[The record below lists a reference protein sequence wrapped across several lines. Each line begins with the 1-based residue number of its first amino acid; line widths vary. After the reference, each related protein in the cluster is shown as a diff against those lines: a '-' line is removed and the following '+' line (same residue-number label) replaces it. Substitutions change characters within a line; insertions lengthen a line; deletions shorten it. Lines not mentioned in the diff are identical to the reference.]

1 MSKSRRM
8 NVMFPLGGLDRSGS
22 YRQTAPYTTTLCSN
36 VRPEG
41 LITGRYRG
49 GSRPGLMESHRD
61 SLGSEV
67 RFLEPMILL
76 PTDGFTSFS
85 DTFSGTEM
93 SAAWTLATWSSDL
106 PNILS
111 GSLASIDDSV
121 ADASA
126 TLETLPIVITEVY
139 EVEIF
144 IVPWNGEHH
153 GKYRIYAR
161 MDDTTPDYRVEG
173 IVVEL
178 TMTGADGTYSWSLV
192 SYTGSALTAVAS
204 GSGTL
209 ASGVAEPGWLSVN
222 ISGDDVS
229 IFWNGVTLTTS
240 QTVDTHSATERGTG
254 FAIECTEASGLCLVW
269 VYRVQYH
276 SASNTLRSKL
286 IASAGG
292 NIWQE
297 ELYGQMQVVASD
309 LTVRDDVTICVA
321 QLGQKLYVAD
331 YSGARVTGTDGDV
344 TGTDLDDVGDDH
356 DWTTFGIDIDDDVV
370 VITNGTGTVV
380 DGTYKIASIA
390 TTSITLASSAGTGNC
405 TYRIERAP
413 KIYDPEAD
421 TLAQWTATTG
431 QVPSGCPLIERYL
444 GRIFLGGQEIAPHA
458 WFASR
463 QSAPLDFDFSQEDS
477 QRAVL
482 GTSSAA
488 GVPGDPLTALVAHN
502 DDYLI
507 MACRNNMWRLKGDPA
522 YGGSLGNVSQTIGI
536 VGPKAWCRG
545 PEGELIFLS
554 LDGIYILAPGGT
566 TDPAP
571 LSRDRLPQEF
581 KNLDPVSTIIS
592 MEYDIHSRGIH
603 VYLVS
608 TSANSR
614 SHWWIDWVTKTFWLV
629 TLQSAHE
636 PTATCQL
643 AGFAVEDDGVILGGR
658 DGTLRRNSGLSEAD
672 CGTAFTSSVL
682 IGPIGLSS
690 DMLEGSIQ
698 IMNAILAVGSS
709 DVTWSLQPGST
720 FESCLT
726 ATAQD
731 TGTWSAGQNDA
742 EYPACRGQAY
752 AMLITGTSGRK
763 WAMEQVT
770 TVVKQAGRR
779 RQL

>member
-1 MSKSRRM
+1 MAKSRRM
-8 NVMFPLGGLDRSGS
+8 NIMFPLGGLDRSGS

-49 GSRPGLMESHRD
+49 GSRPGLVESHRD

-126 TLETLPIVITEVY
+126 TLETLPIDITKVY
-139 EVEIF
+139 EAEIF

-161 MDDTTPDYRVEG
+161 MDDTTPDYRIEG

-178 TMTGADGTYSWSLV
+178 VMTGADGSYSWSLV
-192 SYTGSALTAVAS
+192 SYTGSASTAVAS

-209 ASGVAEPGWLSVN
+209 ASGVAEAGWFSVN
-222 ISGDDVS
+222 ISGDNVS
-229 IFWNGVTLTTS
+229 IFWSGVTLATN
-240 QTVDTHSATERGTG
+240 QAVDTHSATERGTG
-254 FAIECTEASGLCLVW
+254 FALECTEAAGLCLAW

-276 SASNTLRSKL
+276 SETNTLRSKL

-292 NIWQE
+292 DIWQE
-297 ELYGQMQVVASD
+297 EMYGQMQVVTST
-309 LTVRDDVTICVA
+309 LSVRDDVTLCTA
-321 QLGQKLYVAD
+321 QMGQKLYIAD
-331 YSGARVTGTDGDV
+331 YSGARVTGTDGV
-344 TGTDLDDVGDDH
+344 VAGTDLDDVGDDH
-356 DWTTFGIDIDDDVV
+356 DWTTFSISTDDDVV
-370 VITNGTGTVV
+370 VVTNGTGTVV
-380 DGTYKIASIA
+380 DGTYKISSIA
-390 TTSITLASSAGTGNC
+390 ATSITLATSIGTGNC

-431 QVPSGCPLIERYL
+431 QVPAGCPLIERYL

-488 GVPGDPLTALVAHN
+488 GVPGDPLTALIAHN

-536 VGPKAWCRG
+536 VGPKAWCSG

-566 TDPAP
+566 TDPIA

-581 KNLDPVSTIIS
+581 KNLDPVSMTIS

-603 VYLVS
+603 VYLTS
-608 TSANSR
+608 TSSNSR
-614 SHWWIDWVTKTFWLV
+614 SHWWIDWATKTFWPV
-629 TLQSAHE
+629 TLQSDHE

-643 AGFAVEDDGVILGGR
+643 QGFAVEDDGVILGGR
-658 DGTLRRNSGLSEAD
+658 DGTLRRNSKLAETD
-672 CGTAFTSSVL
+672 VGTVFATSVL

-690 DMLEGSIQ
+690 DMLEGSIR
-698 IMNAILAVGSS
+698 IMNAILAVGSA

-726 ATAQD
+726 ATSQD
-731 TGTWSAGQNDA
+731 SGTWAAGQNDA

-752 AMLITGTSGRK
+752 ALLITGTSGRK
-763 WAMEQVT
+763 WAMEQIT
-770 TVVKQAGRR
+770 TVVAQAGRR

>member
-1 MSKSRRM
+1 MAKSKRQ
-8 NVMFPLGGLDRSGS
+8 NIMFPLGGLDRSGA
-22 YRQTAPYTTTLCSN
+22 YRQQKPYTTTDCNN

-49 GSRPGLMESHRD
+49 GSRPGLIESHRD
-61 SLGSEV
+61 SLGASV
-67 RFLEPMILL
+67 RFLSPMILL
-76 PTDGFTSFS
+76 PTDGFTSIS

-93 SAAWTLATWSSDL
+93 SAAWTLATWSSDV

-121 ADASA
+121 ADAA
-126 TLETLPIVITEVY
+126 VTHETIPIDITEVY
-139 EVEIF
+139 EVELF

-161 MDDTTPDYRVEG
+161 MDDTTPDYTDEG
-173 IVVEL
+173 IVIEL
-178 TMTGADGTYSWSLV
+178 IMTGVAGAYSGSLV
-192 SYTGSALTAVAS
+192 SYTGGIPTTTPLAS
-204 GSGTL
+204 GSLGR
-209 ASGVAEPGWLSVN
+209 AEPGWFSVN
-222 ISGDDVS
+222 ISGDFVS
-229 IFWNGVTLTTS
+229 VFWNGVTLLNS
-240 QTVDTHSATERGTG
+240 QIIDTHSATERGTG
-254 FAIECTEASGLCLVW
+254 FALECTEAGGLNLAW

-276 SASNTLRSKL
+276 GASNTLRSKL

-292 NIWQE
+292 DIWQE
-297 ELYGQMQVVASD
+297 ELYGQEQVVVSD
-309 LTVRDDVTICVA
+309 LSVRSDVTLCTA
-321 QLGQKLYVAD
+321 QMGQKLYIAD

-344 TGTDLDDVGDDH
+344 AGTDLDDVGDDH
-356 DWTTFGIDIDDDVV
+356 DWTTFSISADDDVV
-370 VITNGTGTVV
+370 VITNGTGTVT
-380 DGTYKIASIA
+380 DGTYKISSIA
-390 TTSITLASSAGTGNC
+390 AGSITLASSAGTGNC

-421 TLAQWTATTG
+421 TLNQWTATTG

-463 QSAPLDFDFSQEDS
+463 QSAPLDFDFSQEDA

-536 VGPKAWCRG
+536 IGPKAWCRG

-554 LDGIYILAPGGT
+554 LDGVYVLAPGGT
-566 TDPAP
+566 TDPIAF
-571 LSRDRLPQEF
+571 SGDRLPQEF
-581 KNLDPVSTIIS
+581 KNLDPVSVVIS
-592 MEYDIHSRGIH
+592 MEYDIHNRGIH
-603 VYLVS
+603 IYLTS

-614 SHWWIDWVTKTFWLV
+614 SHWWIDWKTKTFWPLS
-629 TLQSAHE
+629 LPPGYE

-643 AGFAVEDDGVILGGR
+643 QGFAVEDDGVILGGR
-658 DGTLRRNSGLSEAD
+658 DGTLRRNSGLSETD
-672 CGTAFTSSVL
+672 CGTIFATSIL

-690 DMLEGSIQ
+690 DMLEGSIKV
-698 IMNAILAVGSS
+698 MDAVLAIGSS
-709 DVTWSLQPGST
+709 DVTWALKPGST

-726 ATAQD
+726 ATTQD

-763 WAMEQVT
+763 WAFEQVT